1 MCQLDVCL
9 KNCFEHRDR
18 SGCGIWIGIST
29 MAKKTKPQKKS
40 GAKRSWSKED
50 DRLLKTMAGKEPLAK
65 IAAALKRTVGATRNR
80 ATMSSNSL
88 STRPKKRTK
97 AAKKAS

>member
-1 MCQLDVCL
+1 
-9 KNCFEHRDR
+9 
-18 SGCGIWIGIST
+18 

-40 GAKRSWSKED
+40 VGKRSWSTED

-80 ATMSSNSL
+80 ATMGGISL
-88 STRPKKRTK
+88 STRPKKRPK
-97 AAKKAS
+97 VAKKAT